1 MKIHRAVLFLLLAA
15 ALVASSCNGRAERT
29 DGTVLL
35 EITAFNGVPVSVP
48 LSQTSSFQLTTVQ
61 LANILKDPSVTA
73 GTSFQDIELRSY
85 EVTYRRRD
93 TGTRVP
99 PSISARIFGTVPAGG
114 TGILTNL
121 PYLTSDQL
129 LSPPL
134 SDLTKFGRDSETG
147 SAIIVMDVSFR
158 IFGRTISG
166 DDVASQTATFTIE
179 VTP

>member
-15 ALVASSCNGRAERT
+15 ALAASSCNSRAERT

-35 EITAFNGVPVSVP
+35 EVTAFNGAPTGLS
-48 LSQTSSFQLTTVQ
+48 LSQGGFQLTTVQ
-61 LANILKDPSVTA
+61 LANILKDPSVV
-73 GTSFQDIELRSY
+73 GSSFQDIELRSY

-99 PSISARIFGTVPAGG
+99 PPLSAQIFGTVPAGG
-114 TGILTNL
+114 TGILSNL
-121 PYLTSDQL
+121 PFLTSNQV

-134 SDLTKFGRDSETG
+134 SDLLNFGRDSETG
-147 SAIIVMDVSFR
+147 SAIIVMDVSLR

-166 DDVASQTATFTIE
+166 DDVASQTVTFTLE